1 MVSAKEFIA
10 EKLKNLPNV
19 QDLDNFLK
27 INKEFSNIIK
37 KSSDL
42 EEEEELRIYLTKI
55 YNDNIIKI
63 EGCDKIVGG
72 KKSRRQKHKKRN
84 TLKRGGSWTI
94 PALGAVILVVGLL
107 GCLSG
112 PTTRR
117 EENWN
122 LNGPGN

>member
-1 MVSAKEFIA
+1 MAAIDFINTN
-10 EKLKNLPNV
+10 LKNLPNV
-19 QDLDNFLK
+19 NDLDAIFK
-27 INKEFSNIIK
+27 INEDFSKRISN
-37 KSSDL
+37 SSDS
-42 EEEEELRIYLTKI
+42 EKEELRIYLTKI
-55 YNDNIIKI
+55 YNENITKI